1 MSRDPFEILGLPSN
15 ACKRAV
21 KKRYRLL
28 SKQFHP
34 DLNQNDL
41 EAEVRFK
48 EVQWAYETLSGRQ
61 SWKDGIE
68 STAAHGSNQL
78 PDPAD
83 WSEKPFAGFF
93 GAMKAYVER
102 SRSRNIQKVV
112 RTTEASIQDGGD

>member
-1 MSRDPFEILGLPSN
+1 MRDPFEILGLPSN
-15 ACKRAV
+15 ACKREV

-68 STAAHGSNQL
+68 VQQRTGESAA
-78 PDPAD
+78 
-83 WSEKPFAGFF
+83 
-93 GAMKAYVER
+93 R
-102 SRSRNIQKVV
+102 S
-112 RTTEASIQDGGD
+112 G